1 MADTPRTEYQFTA
14 GLPRDFQPTIYLLDP
29 ADVVLQGMNGAD
41 GRTVIA
47 SEPAMQK
54 KVEWQDEELL
64 RPHSE
69 LNGGI
74 DNAVTTITL
83 PDNSHRLRFQTG
95 DIIKVGDEHMLVT
108 DYGSGTGELDVTRG
122 YQGTSAASH
131 SDGDR
136 VTGLG
141 AALPEGS
148 DPQEVRA
155 LDRTDR
161 HNFTQI
167 FGPTAVQI
175 SGTKQATRRF
185 GVPAGQEFNHQ
196 AARRTMEHWIQRE
209 QAFFYGIRW
218 EDTSEERRTTGGLD
232 YFITTNVDSSTT
244 TLTYSAVRTQLQNIF
259 DAGGRAD
266 RLVCPVSKKA
276 TIDDFD
282 SGDIRLVR
290 RDNGRGQMVDV
301 LQTSYGEVSVIMS
314 REVENSDVFIYPRD
328 NVKQRPLRPVQ
339 FVPLSRTGDAEKGML
354 VSEAALQV
362 EGERHCAKFDSLS

>member
-1 MADTPRTEYQFTA
+1 MADTPRTEYNFTA

-47 SEPAMQK
+47 SEPASQK

-69 LNGGI
+69 LASSATSTAGTI
-74 DNAVTTITL
+74 DVGT
-83 PDNSHRLRFQTG
+83 NSERLKFQTG
-95 DIIKVGDEHMLVT
+95 DIVKVNDEHMLVT
-108 DYGSGTGELDVTRG
+108 GYNATDGLLDVTRG
-122 YQGTSAASH
+122 YQGTTAASH
-131 SDGDR
+131 ASGDP

-209 QAFFYGIRW
+209 QAYFYGIRW
-218 EDTSEERRTTGGLD
+218 EDTTEERRTTGGLD
-232 YFITTNVDSSTT
+232 FYITTNVDSSTN
-244 TLTYSAVRTQLQNIF
+244 TLTFSAIRTQLQNIF

-266 RLVCPVSKKA
+266 RLTCSVAKKA
-276 TIDDFD
+276 EIDDFD
-282 SGDIRLVR
+282 ASEVRLVR

-314 REVENSDVFIYPRD
+314 REVLNSDLFIYPRD

-339 FVPLSRTGDAEKGML
+339 FVPLHKTGDAEKGML
-354 VSEAALQV
+354 VSESALEV
-362 EGERHCAKFDSLS
+362 KGERHCAKFDALT